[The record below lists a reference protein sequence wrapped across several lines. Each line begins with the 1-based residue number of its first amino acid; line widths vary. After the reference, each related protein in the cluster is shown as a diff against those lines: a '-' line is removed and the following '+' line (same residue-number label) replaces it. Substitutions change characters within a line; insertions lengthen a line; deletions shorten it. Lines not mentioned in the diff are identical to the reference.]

1 MVKLKKRCDEFN
13 ISSNNSF
20 VETWDETDAESS
32 ERWDKAE
39 QEMLEGKGYDYS
51 YVKEK
56 SDQFSELVRKILE
69 SGDINDDT
77 CYENLLASIER
88 YS

>member
-1 MVKLKKRCDEFN
+1 MVKLRKRCDEFTN
-13 ISSNNSF
+13 SANNSF
-20 VETWDETDAESS
+20 EEFWDETDEESS
-32 ERWDKAE
+32 ERWNKAE
-39 QEMLEGKGYDYS
+39 QEMLDGKGYDYS

-56 SDQFSELVRKILE
+56 SDQFSELVRKTLE